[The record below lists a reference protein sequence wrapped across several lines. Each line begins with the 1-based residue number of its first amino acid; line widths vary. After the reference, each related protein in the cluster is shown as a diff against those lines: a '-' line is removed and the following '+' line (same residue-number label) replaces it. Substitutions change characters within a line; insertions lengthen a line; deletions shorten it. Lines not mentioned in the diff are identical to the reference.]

1 MPHRT
6 LSPAHP
12 CRSLIL
18 QPASQNT
25 SFPHRDSSESIE
37 NLLVS
42 FAPADSQ
49 FAALHG
55 RQLGDPKVEP
65 CARWMSQ
72 GFYQRS
78 LCVAMQSHNSSGSQ
92 GPAVIVLAWAG
103 VTWRWGRA
111 ERLARAKL
119 WLLPIPHTQGK
130 RNTSKM
136 VGVARGQQRADTLKP
151 YSQKF
156 GQSNHTRTTTLPNS
170 MKLSHACGATQDR
183 RVMVE
188 RSDRM
193 WSTGEG
199 NGKPLQYSCLE
210 NPKNNM
216 KDKMIGY

>member
-1 MPHRT
+1 MPLPGDSIQAVAPSLSLGSLSPRSSPGPTKLLPHPT

-12 CRSLIL
+12 CGSLVL
-18 QPASQNT
+18 QPASQHR
-25 SFPHRDSSESIE
+25 SVPHRDSSESIE

-119 WLLPIPHTQGK
+119 WPLPVCLWVCWWGD
-130 RNTSKM
+130 
-136 VGVARGQQRADTLKP
+136 GLRG
-151 YSQKF
+151 
-156 GQSNHTRTTTLPNS
+156 G
-170 MKLSHACGATQDR
+170 
-183 RVMVE
+183 
-188 RSDRM
+188 
-193 WSTGEG
+193 
-199 NGKPLQYSCLE
+199 SCLE
-210 NPKNNM
+210 LCWL
-216 KDKMIGY
+216 